1 MRSLSCLLGFHDDMR
16 HYSPGRLQLRC
27 VDCGRLTEGI
37 RGPLAPPVKPVV
49 RTRRAAKPAKKPL
62 RVVAKKT
69 A

>member
-16 HYSPGRLQLRC
+16 HFTPGHIRMKCQS
-27 VDCGRLTEGI
+27 CGRETAGI
-37 RGPLAPPVKPVV
+37 RGPVLPEVKPVV
-49 RTRRAAKPAKKPL
+49 RTRRAAKPEKKPL